1 MECKVCHKVF
11 DNNLGGQLTNHLLKE
26 HGITMEDYVIEFNY
40 GGTPPV
46 CACGLC
52 CEKPAFV
59 RGKFATYALGHR
71 EFAHKELLYVEK
83 FGNPKCLHCG
93 KDVGFYRGEPKQ
105 FCSFVCSGSHN
116 GGFTQ
121 KETQDKIKAVVFEK
135 YGVSSVLQIDGI
147 GNRNG
152 GPSGWKHTPQAL
164 EKISAGSILAWEGND
179 ARRSAFKK
187 IMHDVRK
194 RNWQDPAYR
203 ETILE
208 GNLSGKHSKLH
219 KKIASYLGLKDFG
232 FESEKV
238 IFRYRVDEVNFE
250 KKIIIEINGDYIHAN
265 PNMFEADDMIVVRK
279 SRYLAQDK
287 WGYDQKRAE
296 ALEALGFTVF
306 VIWESDD
313 IEEKKRELF
322 KLLANENVA
331 PK

>member
-1 MECKVCHKVF
+1 
-11 DNNLGGQLTNHLLKE
+11 
-26 HGITMEDYVIEFNY
+26 
-40 GGTPPV
+40 
-46 CACGLC
+46 
-52 CEKPAFV
+52 
-59 RGKFATYALGHR
+59 
-71 EFAHKELLYVEK
+71 
-83 FGNPKCLHCG
+83 
-93 KDVGFYRGEPKQ
+93 
-105 FCSFVCSGSHN
+105 
-116 GGFTQ
+116 
-121 KETQDKIKAVVFEK
+121 
-135 YGVSSVLQIDGI
+135 
-147 GNRNG
+147 
-152 GPSGWKHTPQAL
+152 
-164 EKISAGSILAWEGND
+164 
-179 ARRSAFKK
+179 
-187 IMHDVRK
+187 MHDVRK